1 VQILVGLSIGLVLA
15 YGLTRVIG
23 FLMFQTTPQDPP
35 VFTLVVL
42 VITVVGMLASFIP
55 ATRATRVDPGA
66 ALRYE

>member
-1 VQILVGLSIGLVLA
+1 
-15 YGLTRVIG
+15 
-23 FLMFQTTPQDPP
+23 